1 MFINK
6 IVKMVKILK
15 RREILENKK
24 EKETVLIIW

>member
-24 EKETVLIIW
+24 EKETVLII